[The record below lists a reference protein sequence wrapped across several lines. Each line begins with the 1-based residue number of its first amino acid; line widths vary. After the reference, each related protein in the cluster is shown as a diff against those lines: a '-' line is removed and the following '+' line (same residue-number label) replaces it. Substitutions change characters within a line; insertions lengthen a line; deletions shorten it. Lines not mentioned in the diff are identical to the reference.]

1 MQSQLRCRY
10 LPVGVVEGHR
20 VDDVRVLV
28 EGKQFLARVRVPD
41 LARAVVAA
49 RDELAAALVEGAVR
63 ERQKVRSK
71 DLEKSELLHLVF
83 LLFLDELFDEFFE
96 LGLAGFRDE
105 WLFEQNLVNK
115 AVDVRSVGEKGST
128 RRGQT
133 SQTTKAATGEQKIW
147 KLKCILRQY

>member
-1 MQSQLRCRY
+1 M
-10 LPVGVVEGHR
+10 
-20 VDDVRVLV
+20 
-28 EGKQFLARVRVPD
+28 
-41 LARAVVAA
+41 
-49 RDELAAALVEGAVR
+49 
-63 ERQKVRSK
+63 RSK

-115 AVDVRSVGEKGST
+115 AVDVRSVAEKGRT

-133 SQTTKAATGEQKIW
+133 SQTTKAATGQQKIW